1 MMDLSVF
8 INGLPVVTEYVWRLS
23 VHHSG
28 GHLVWK
34 TTRNYGFTRE
44 NTRFRI
50 VWDRANHVSLSVQ
63 FNLSLHN
70 RRGSPRRAGL
80 GGPGGWPRGG
90 LGAQGGQVLFD
101 TGVAD
106 QPSGVLVDQ
115 LLTG

>member
-50 VWDRANHVSLSVQ
+50 VWDRANHVYLSVQ
-63 FNLSLHN
+63 FNLSLHICSGLPHT
-70 RRGSPRRAGL
+70 RRLWLPEP
-80 GGPGGWPRGG
+80 PGQWAP
-90 LGAQGGQVLFD
+90 LQQCVP
-101 TGVAD
+101 TIPT
-106 QPSGVLVDQ
+106 QISG
-115 LLTG
+115 